1 MKKLKVLH
9 LCHNHPDLHPG
20 GTEIFALDLHRALK
34 ASGEVEG
41 LFIGCV
47 DENHRRQRPGTVFQG
62 IGPNSDEMLMWT
74 GHFDNFYLSQIDLH
88 GIVPE
93 LTELL
98 GTVKP
103 DIVHFHHI
111 LLMGVEILF
120 LVRRVLPKAKILL
133 SLHDYYAICAHDGQM
148 VTTTERRP
156 CHQASPDAC
165 HRCFPQLEPEHF
177 VLRERHIKTH
187 FSVVDRFLSPSNF
200 LRRRFIGWGLAPDR
214 IEVLRNARPEPAIS
228 PHRQMQGSEGRNRF
242 AYFGNLNPNKGVLV
256 LLEAARLLNQ
266 RRPGTFRLDIHGGAP
281 FQSDAF
287 KDQLAAALAKV
298 EGFVRWHG
306 AYQATEMADLM
317 REIDWVVTPS
327 IWWENA
333 PLVIDEAFAQCRPVI
348 ASDMGGMAESVRHQI
363 DGLTFRP
370 GDATALADTLERAM
384 AEPQLWDKLVAGIK
398 PRRTLQDCAAEHL
411 ALYRGLIEGER
422 PKAGRAARP
431 RMKGR
436 DVKAAGDAIS
446 EGMTTHVG

>member
-1 MKKLKVLH
+1 MKNLKVLH
-9 LCHNHPDLHPG
+9 LCHNHPALHPG
-20 GTEIFALDLHRALK
+20 GTEIFALDLHHALK
-34 ASGEVEG
+34 ESGEVDG

-62 IGPNSDEMLMWT
+62 IGPNADEMLMWT

-93 LTELL
+93 LTDLL
-98 GTVKP
+98 NTVKP

-120 LVRRVLPKAKILL
+120 LVRRVLPKAKIVL

-148 VTTTERRP
+148 VTTAERRP
-156 CHQASPDAC
+156 CQQASPDAC

-200 LRRRFIGWGLAPDR
+200 LRRRFINWGLAADR
-214 IEVLRNARPEPAIS
+214 IEVLRNARPDPEIS
-228 PHRQMQGSEGRNRF
+228 PHRQPRGEEGRNHF
-242 AYFGNLNPNKGVLV
+242 AYFGNLNPNKGILV
-256 LLEAARLLNQ
+256 LLEAARILNQ
-266 RRPGTFRLDIHGGAP
+266 RRPGSFRVEIHGGAP

-287 KDQLAAALAKV
+287 KADLAAALAKV
-298 EGFVRWHG
+298 DGFVHWHG
-306 AYQATEMADLM
+306 AYQATEMASLM
-317 REIDWVVTPS
+317 RDVDWVVTPS

-333 PLVIDEAFAQCRPVI
+333 PLVIDEAFAQRRPVI
-348 ASDMGGMAESVRHQI
+348 ASDMGGMAESVRHEV

-370 GDATALADTLERAM
+370 ADAAALADTMERALT
-384 AEPQLWDKLVAGIK
+384 EPQLWERLVEGIP
-398 PRRTLQDCAAEHL
+398 PRRTLEACAADHL
-411 ALYRGLIEGER
+411 ALYRNLLAGER
-422 PKAGRAARP
+422 SNAGRATRA
-431 RMKGR
+431 KF
-436 DVKAAGDAIS
+436 KAGDAKS
-446 EGMTTHVG
+446 AKLEGMTTHVS

>member
-9 LCHNHPDLHPG
+9 LCHNHPALHPG

-34 ASGEVEG
+34 ESNEVNG

-62 IGPNSDEMLMWT
+62 IGPNADEMLMWT

-93 LTELL
+93 LTDLL
-98 GTVKP
+98 NTVKP

-120 LVRRVLPKAKILL
+120 LVRRVLPKAKIVL

-156 CHQASPDAC
+156 CQQASPDAC

-200 LRRRFIGWGLAPDR
+200 LRRRFINWGLAADR
-214 IEVLRNARPEPAIS
+214 IEVLRNARPDPEIS
-228 PHRQMQGSEGRNRF
+228 PHRQLRDGEGRNHF
-242 AYFGNLNPNKGVLV
+242 AYFGNLNPNKGILV
-256 LLEAARLLNQ
+256 LLDAARILNQ
-266 RRPGTFRLDIHGGAP
+266 RRPGSFRVEIHGGAP

-287 KDQLAAALAKV
+287 KADLAAALAKV
-298 EGFVRWHG
+298 EGFVHWHG
-306 AYQATEMADLM
+306 AYQATEMAGLM
-317 REIDWVVTPS
+317 RDVDWVVTPS

-333 PLVIDEAFAQCRPVI
+333 PLVIDEAFAQRRPVI
-348 ASDMGGMAESVRHQI
+348 ASDMGGMAESVRHEV

-370 GDATALADTLERAM
+370 ADAAALADTMERALT
-384 AEPQLWDKLVAGIK
+384 EPRLWERLVEGI
-398 PRRTLQDCAAEHL
+398 PQRRTLEACAADHL
-411 ALYRGLIEGER
+411 ALYRNLLAGER
-422 PKAGRAARP
+422 SNAGRATRT
-431 RMKGR
+431 K
-436 DVKAAGDAIS
+436 VKAEGARSAKL
-446 EGMTTHVG
+446 EGMTTHVS